1 MTSNINEIQKS
12 LIDRCANIMRDQ
24 KELAD
29 AMADL
34 RKEVTGQGFKHR
46 AIKRAAK
53 VLLAENPTM
62 AADELRT
69 EIAEDVAA
77 LDLVS
82 PETAE
87 REAA

>member
-1 MTSNINEIQKS
+1 MSNINEIQKA
-12 LIDRCANIMRDQ
+12 LIERCANLMREQ
-24 KELAD
+24 KALAED
-29 AMADL
+29 MAAL

-46 AIKRAAK
+46 SIKKSAK
-53 VLLAENPTM
+53 VLLAENPSQ

-82 PETAE
+82 PETADKV
-87 REAA
+87 AA